1 MEKFWIGVSG
11 WQYPDFSECFYP
23 EALDK
28 TEQLSYYA
36 QNFPTVEI
44 NNTFYQLPQ
53 EETIKNW
60 LDQTPADFVFAIKAS
75 RFITHMKNL
84 LEPEETL
91 PNFFDR
97 ISQFGEKC
105 GPILFQLPPH
115 WQINLDRLENFLDHL
130 PADYRYTFELRNETW
145 FEEETY
151 ALLRQHNAAFCIY
164 DFDFRQ
170 SPRITTTDLVY
181 IRLHGPGKAYQDPY
195 SVEALKGWREQI
207 RSWVDQDKQ
216 VYCYFD
222 NTYRGHA
229 WENAKTLLSMLRE

>member
-11 WQYPDFSECFYP
+11 WQYPDFSERFYP

-28 TEQLSYYA
+28 TEHLSYYA